1 MFAQGGFVVVALS
14 ALSFVVPLLVGVVFL
29 VVLFRPGH
37 RWKLITYR
45 RAGVLFLICVACE
58 AMVALMSAFRSIRYY
73 WTDAP
78 HDLHLDSV
86 TLWMNWAAVPFSLF
100 SATFAYVSLASLV
113 LLFLR
118 DKGVDVVEALGTK
131 RRGLDPY
138 N

>member
-1 MFAQGGFVVVALS
+1 
-14 ALSFVVPLLVGVVFL
+14 
-29 VVLFRPGH
+29 
-37 RWKLITYR
+37 
-45 RAGVLFLICVACE
+45 
-58 AMVALMSAFRSIRYY
+58 
-73 WTDAP
+73 
-78 HDLHLDSV
+78 
-86 TLWMNWAAVPFSLF
+86 MNWAAVPFSLF